1 MISAGSSQGEAFDA
15 QTFLATLTTMPGVY
29 QMVDASGKV
38 IYVGKARNLRKR
50 VASYFTARD
59 TSPKTRSMVSQI
71 RDVHIIVTRTEA
83 EALILENNL
92 IKQHRPRYN
101 IVWRDDKSYP
111 FIYVSTEHS
120 FPRIGFH
127 RGAKKDRG
135 SYFGPYPSASAVRE
149 SLQLLQKVFP
159 VRQCEDGFFQNRSR
173 PCLQY
178 QIRRCTGPCVG
189 LVAQDVYA
197 EDVRHAVM
205 FLEGKSQQVV
215 DELIA
220 RMQQASAALDFERAA
235 RYRDQIQ
242 SLQRIQER
250 QYITGEAGDIDVVA
264 VAERGGLACVQV
276 FFIREGRNLGNK
288 SFFPAHAQEAG
299 PQDVLAAFL
308 PQYYLGKDVPQEIL
322 VNLELEDADLLC
334 DTLAQESGHR
344 VTLTARV
351 RGERARWL
359 AMAEQNA
366 TETLVRQLVSKAGA
380 RKRMEALQDALGLAE
395 LPERMECFD
404 ISHTQGRE
412 TVASCVVFV
421 SGAAAKAEYRRFN
434 IEGIVPGDDY
444 AALQQALTR
453 RYRRIKEGEGS
464 FPDVLFI
471 DGGKGQVSA
480 AAKALEE
487 LQVTGLNVIGVAKG
501 EGRKPGLETLH
512 LATSH
517 TSLALPSD
525 SPALHLVQ
533 QIRDEAHRFAVAGHR
548 RRRDRPGRSPLEAI
562 PGLGPQRR
570 RNLLTHFGGLQ
581 GVVRAGVED
590 LARVPGISQQLAR
603 RIYETL
609 HMADN

>member
-1 MISAGSSQGEAFDA
+1 MIAASPNGGVFDA
-15 QTFLATLTTMPGVY
+15 KSFLESLTTRPGVY
-29 QMVDASGKV
+29 QMLDASGKV

-50 VASYFTARD
+50 VATYFTAKD
-59 TSPKTRSMVSQI
+59 ASPKTRAMVAQI
-71 RDVHIIVTRTEA
+71 RDVQVIVTRTEA
-83 EALILENNL
+83 EALILENNV

-111 FIYVSTEHS
+111 FIYVSTEHP

-127 RGAKKDRG
+127 RGAKKGKG

-159 VRQCEDGFFQNRSR
+159 VRQCEDAFFQNRSR

-178 QIRRCTGPCVG
+178 QIKRCTGPCVG
-189 LVAQDVYA
+189 LVEREVYA
-197 EDVRHAVM
+197 EDVHHAVM

-215 DELIA
+215 DELIG
-220 RMQQASAALDFERAA
+220 RMQQASEALDFERAA

-242 SLQRIQER
+242 SLQRIQEK
-250 QYITGEAGDIDVVA
+250 QYITGESGDIDVVA
-264 VAERGGLACVQV
+264 VAARGGMACVQV

-288 SFFPAHAQEAG
+288 SFFPAHAQEAS

-308 PQYYLGKDVPQEIL
+308 PQYYLGKDVPQEII
-322 VNLELEDADLLC
+322 VNQELDEAALLA
-334 DTLAQESGHR
+334 DTLSEESGHK
-344 VTLTARV
+344 VILTARV

-366 TETLVRQLVSKAGA
+366 TETVVRQLVSKAGA

-404 ISHTQGRE
+404 ISHTQGQQ

-421 SGAAAKAEYRRFN
+421 GGAPAKSDYRRFN

-444 AALQQALTR
+444 GALQQALTR
-453 RYRRIKEGEGS
+453 RYRRLKEGEGS

-480 AAKALEE
+480 AVRALEE

-512 LATSH
+512 LATGQ
-517 TSLALPSD
+517 TNMALPSD

-548 RRRDRPGRSPLEAI
+548 KRRDRPGRSPLEAI

-581 GVVRAGVED
+581 GIVRAGIED
-590 LARVPGISQQLAR
+590 LARVPGISAQLAR

-609 HMADN
+609 HLADN